1 MKTYKGEKITKKEI
15 QAVLRTLDVTAI
27 YRLYYKIYG
36 TACGCGLFNF
46 VEQYAPSKRVRVQAF
61 SAINGASNMFKRFL
75 IDSEVERRNG
85 IYHGND
91 LIELVNYV
99 KRQCAKACDAYEY
112 DYAKRPMLGK
122 THLYFCSPVYGH
134 NDYNKVRSIP
144 IAGNERFCELIVKY
158 ANKYFTPIYG
168 K

>member
-27 YRLYYKIYG
+27 YKLHYRIFGNVRRDRVFDFIK
-36 TACGCGLFNF
+36 
-46 VEQYAPSKRVRVQAF
+46 QYAPTK
-61 SAINGASNMFKRFL
+61 L
-75 IDSEVERRNG
+75 IKLGSWQIAYSEKNKYRRQFFDDIVIRKHG

-91 LIELVNYV
+91 LIEAVDYV
-99 KRQCAKACDAYEY
+99 KRQCAEAGS

-134 NDYNKVRSIP
+134 DDYNKVRSIP
-144 IAGNERFCELIVKY
+144 IAGNERFCELIIKY
-158 ANKYFTPIYG
+158 ADKYFTPIYG

>member
-1 MKTYKGEKITKKEI
+1 MKAKRITKKEI
-15 QAVLRTLDVTAI
+15 QAVLRSLDVTAI
-27 YRLYYKIYG
+27 YRLHHKLYG
-36 TACGCGLFNF
+36 KVSAWDVFDF
-46 VEQYAPSKRVRVQAF
+46 VKQYAPSDRVRVAVGRIAF
-61 SAINGASNMFKRFL
+61 CSKNMDKRL
-75 IDSEVERRNG
+75 NYDNYVRSKHG

-99 KRQCAKACDAYEY
+99 KQQCAEAGS
-112 DYAKRPMLGK
+112 DYAKRPMMGK

-144 IAGNERFCELIVKY
+144 IAGNERFCELLIKY
-158 ANKYFTPIYG
+158 ANKYFAPIYG

>member
-1 MKTYKGEKITKKEI
+1 MKAKRITKKEI

-36 TACGCGLFNF
+36 RVSAYGVYDF
-46 VEQYAPSKRVRVQAF
+46 VKQYAPSASVRIAAGRIAFCTKNMDKRMCCDNYV
-61 SAINGASNMFKRFL
+61 
-75 IDSEVERRNG
+75 RRNNG
-85 IYHGND
+85 TYRGND
-91 LIELVNYV
+91 LIEAVDYV
-99 KRQCAKACDAYEY
+99 KRQCAEAGSR
-112 DYAKRPMLGK
+112 YAKRPMLGK

-144 IAGNERFCELIVKY
+144 IAGNERFCELLIKY
-158 ANKYFTPIYG
+158 ADKYFAPIYG

>member
-1 MKTYKGEKITKKEI
+1 MKTYKGEEITIKEI

-27 YRLYYKIYG
+27 YRLHHKLYG
-36 TACGCGLFNF
+36 KVSAWEVF
-46 VEQYAPSKRVRVQAF
+46 VFVKEYAPSKRVRIA
-61 SAINGASNMFKRFL
+61 AGRIAYCPKNMDKRR
-75 IDSEVERRNG
+75 SYGNYVRRKHG
-85 IYHGND
+85 TYHGND

-99 KRQCAKACDAYEY
+99 KRQCAQAGS

-134 NDYNKVRSIP
+134 DDYHKFRSIP
-144 IAGNERFCELIVKY
+144 IAGNERFCELLIKY
-158 ANKYFTPIYG
+158 ADKYFSPIYG

>member
-1 MKTYKGEKITKKEI
+1 
-15 QAVLRTLDVTAI
+15 
-27 YRLYYKIYG
+27 
-36 TACGCGLFNF
+36 
-46 VEQYAPSKRVRVQAF
+46 
-61 SAINGASNMFKRFL
+61 MFKQFL
-75 IDSEVERRNG
+75 IDSEVERRHG

-134 NDYNKVRSIP
+134 DDYNKVRSIP
-144 IAGNERFCELIVKY
+144 IAGNERFCELLIKY
-158 ANKYFTPIYG
+158 ANKYFAPIYG

>member
-15 QAVLRTLDVTAI
+15 QAVLRSLDVTAI
-27 YRLYYKIYG
+27 YRLHYRMFGNVCKCQVYQFIKDYAPAMYVSAKAYKIAY
-36 TACGCGLFNF
+36 
-46 VEQYAPSKRVRVQAF
+46 
-61 SAINGASNMFKRFL
+61 NGKNDIRRL
-75 IDSEVERRNG
+75 IIDSDVIRMHG

-91 LIELVNYV
+91 LIEAVNYV
-99 KRQCAKACDAYEY
+99 KQQCAEAGS

-144 IAGNERFCELIVKY
+144 IAGNERFCELLIKY
-158 ANKYFTPIYG
+158 ADKYFAPKYG